1 MKSEKTVIPRY
12 KESLIPIPYEPKLNN
27 RWLVNFPEDIGVPNY
42 LLASS
47 SRPSFTIK
55 NNEIICEPIDMTF
68 NDAIGPSMAQRFYA
82 LMDITR
88 FKGFGIIDKI
98 KSLFGFKKLPIYD
111 RNLLKYR
118 NGIDYTLELLDPT
131 GVTIEKWKIT
141 GCQLKSIE
149 FGSLRYGFNQTDAL
163 VKINVV
169 IKPKNAILLY

>member
-98 KSLFGFKKLPIYD
+98 KSD
-111 RNLLKYR
+111 
-118 NGIDYTLELLDPT
+118 LESD
-131 GVTIEKWKIT
+131 ED
-141 GCQLKSIE
+141 E
-149 FGSLRYGFNQTDAL
+149 DE
-163 VKINVV
+163 
-169 IKPKNAILLY
+169 